1 MKIMTTHTRA
11 RAIIMCAAL
20 LVACMFSTVAQIVIG
35 SLIQEKYSATI
46 KLLYTNVKNGV
57 ITKEEFRNGIEMA
70 GRTSIDSINITFT
83 IFIITLFCLLLC
95 MQLTFNSN
103 NKKNSYNELGNS
115 AIAHPKHLPFI
126 RFAALISG
134 LFFIATIAYISVNMY
149 MLNGHFSE
157 WEVLV
162 LAVSST
168 LLLFFGSAYD
178 NACYRRN
185 KTQGASASGAMTLP
199 PDDSSNSS
207 AYLLTTNKEE

>member
-1 MKIMTTHTRA
+1 MKIMTAHTRV
-11 RAIIMCAAL
+11 RAIIMFAAL
-20 LVACMFSTVAQIVIG
+20 LVACTLSAVAHIALSG
-35 SLIQEKYSATI
+35 LIQDKYSATV
-46 KLLYTNVKNGV
+46 KFLYTQVKFGV
-57 ITKEEFRNGIEMA
+57 ITKEEFRNSIEMA
-70 GRTSIDSINITFT
+70 GRTSMDSINITFT

-95 MQLTFNSN
+95 VQLIVNSN
-103 NKKNSYNELGNS
+103 NKKNTVLAPPG
-115 AIAHPKHLPFI
+115 HLPFI

-162 LAVSST
+162 LAVSAT

-178 NACYRRN
+178 GAYSRRN
-185 KTQGASASGAMTLP
+185 NPLGASTSGAMTLP
-199 PDDSSNSS
+199 PDDSSNSN

>member
-1 MKIMTTHTRA
+1 MKIMTTHTRV
-11 RAIIMCAAL
+11 RAIIMCTVL
-20 LVACMFSTVAQIVIG
+20 LVACVLSTVAQIVIG
-35 SLIQEKYSATI
+35 SLIQEKHSATI

-95 MQLTFNSN
+95 VQLIVSSN
-103 NKKNSYNELGNS
+103 NKKNTVL
-115 AIAHPKHLPFI
+115 APPKYLPFI

-134 LFFIATIAYISVNMY
+134 LFFIATIAYISVNTY

-162 LAVSST
+162 LAISAT

-178 NACYRRN
+178 GAYSRRN
-185 KTQGASASGAMTLP
+185 NPLGASASGAMTLP

-207 AYLLTTNKEE
+207 AYLLTTKKEE